1 MQNVPENSAKT
12 SLPWLHFKTD
22 HALRREENKV
32 KFVEGP
38 FLDEK
43 LPFLHKKKNEHS
55 FEHSLSNLFSF
66 NVVFLTLKC
75 RTLVLIPP
83 HGDRGAAILLKMDIR
98 LHQGFQI
105 WEKIIF
111 TSIERELHI
120 SNPFE
125 FLVAFDEGE
134 RLLFLHR
141 TRGTNRSVCHAIL
154 LFRRHLGPAWH
165 TLLRSRVFSFF
176 RPGAGISF
184 VTLVHR

>member
-1 MQNVPENSAKT
+1 MYLKIQQKLRCLGCISKQTMCSAVKKTRLNSSKDDFLMKSFPFST
-12 SLPWLHFKTD
+12 KRKLSILLNF
-22 HALRREENKV
+22 L
-32 KFVEGP
+32 FP
-38 FLDEK
+38 FL
-43 LPFLHKKKNEHS
+43 
-55 FEHSLSNLFSF
+55 SF
-66 NVVFLTLKC
+66 NGVFLTLKC
-75 RTLVLIPP
+75 RTLVLKPP

-98 LHQGFQI
+98 LHQGFQK

-141 TRGTNRSVCHAIL
+141 TRGTNRSVCHAIS